1 MLMLLGFF
9 IAWVVIIYF
18 IIFFKVGTW
27 SVILS
32 LAGITTIIA
41 FVMTIMYPEQ
51 YEIVNKV
58 MFSGDTVFHELMFIF
73 VGVMLSIASSFLGA
87 LVGVIGTFFVK
98 KYKVRILSARI

>member
-41 FVMTIMYPEQ
+41 FVMTIMYSER
-51 YEIVNKV
+51 YEIVNKI
-58 MFSGDTVFHELMFIF
+58 MFSGDTVFHELTFIF
-73 VGVMLSIASSFLGA
+73 AGVMLSIASSFLGT
-87 LVGVIGTFFVK
+87 LVGAIGTFFVK
-98 KYKVRILSARI
+98 KYKVRILSAGI

>member
-9 IAWVVIIYF
+9 IAWVVITYF
-18 IIFFKVGTW
+18 IFFFKVRMW
-27 SVILS
+27 PVILS
-32 LAGITTIIA
+32 LTWTTTIIA
-41 FVMTIMYPEQ
+41 YVMIIIYPEQ